1 MNISCCRLINLYF
14 SLPILSVSRIPH
26 SQQRQQ
32 HETKRIAMNCRKT
45 TTMVEAVY
53 QLANLHKYNNNKI
66 KIETNKKRQVNN
78 NKKLKILLIA
88 PSTDATDILV
98 EKLSPYFPPSEMIRV
113 LAYTRSIYQV
123 SEGARPYCEE
133 GLESKLLISKIMNCQ
148 ITVATV
154 NMAARLWCTGGNN
167 KKSNGGDCIPRGYFD
182 VLCVDEAGH
191 ATEPE
196 VIAVAA
202 TLMNFHEDNNNDNPG
217 QIILAGD
224 PQQLGPIITSNLC
237 KKCKMDQSYM
247 ERLIKTCPPY
257 MLESNNNNKY
267 RPELVTLLVDNYRS
281 HPDILKLPNE
291 MFYRNELIPRGDKF
305 TTHSMTK
312 WEHLPVPNFPIIFHA
327 VDGENS
333 REGSSPSWFNI
344 EEAMVV
350 VDYVNN
356 LVKHSKPKISQDDI
370 GVITPYARQ
379 VQKVSFFLM

>member
-1 MNISCCRLINLYF
+1 MTMKTRNE
-14 SLPILSVSRIPH
+14 P
-26 SQQRQQ
+26 
-32 HETKRIAMNCRKT
+32 NCRKT

-53 QLANLHKYNNNKI
+53 QLANLHTYKNNS
-66 KIETNKKRQVNN
+66 KK
-78 NKKLKILLIA
+78 KKILLIA
-88 PSTDATDILV
+88 PSNDATDILV
-98 EKLSPYFPPSEMIRV
+98 EKLAPYFPPSEMIRV
-113 LAYTRSIYQV
+113 LAYTRSIDQV

-133 GLESKLLISKIMNCQ
+133 GLQAKSLIQKIMNCQ

-167 KKSNGGDCIPRGYFD
+167 KKNNGPGDCIPKGYFD

-202 TLMNFHEDNNNDNPG
+202 TLMNFHKDNNNNDDPG
-217 QIILAGD
+217 QIVLAGD
-224 PQQLGPIITSNLC
+224 PQQLGPIITSELC
-237 KKCKMDQSYM
+237 KKFKMDQSYM

-257 MLESNNNNKY
+257 MLESNNNKY
-267 RPELVTLLVDNYRS
+267 RHELVTLLVNNYRS

-291 MFYRNELIPRGDKF
+291 MFYRNELKPRGDKF

-344 EEAMVV
+344 EESMVV

-356 LVKHSKPKISQDDI
+356 LVKHSKPKISQHDI
-370 GVITPYARQ
+370 GIITPYARQ
-379 VQKVSFFLM
+379 VQKVSLSFCKLYLPPHLVNFWLFTCAYCRTYIYLLVCFLFKIDPDWSKIG